1 MSGQAPGWRQAPVW
15 MLAGRMNA
23 PRWSW
28 RDDVMFV
35 VLLREVVMWVLT
47 QKNEIGVVMEPL
59 DQ

>member
-1 MSGQAPGWRQAPVW
+1 M
-15 MLAGRMNA
+15 
-23 PRWSW
+23 

-35 VLLREVVMWVLT
+35 VLLGELVMWVPS

>member
-1 MSGQAPGWRQAPVW
+1 

-35 VLLREVVMWVLT
+35 VPPREVVMWVPS
-47 QKNEIGVVMEPL
+47 QKNEIIVLMEPL
-59 DQ
+59 EQ